1 MHAQTLAVDGLRVNV
16 AEWGAGDPVVL
27 LHGLTGSLDY
37 WAPFAERLGRSHR
50 VIAVDVPGHGDSDVL
65 DPFSFTEA
73 VRLMGEAIDQ
83 IGVDQPA
90 VVGHSFGAPLA
101 ITWAAERPVSAMVL
115 ASPVGMAPFSLRR
128 ARFIM
133 PFHRA
138 IAATERLWEKPAA
151 TRRLPRKLVF
161 GWFVGMSRT
170 EGLDVPAARRLLR
183 GAAKAAPIVPGV
195 LPALASL
202 DLPALIER
210 VTARSL
216 IIWGEH
222 DRSGWENGPALAEAL
237 AGEELVLPGVGHMP
251 MIEAPYSFGVAV
263 AEFVGASVPA

>member
-1 MHAQTLAVDGLRVNV
+1 MDGLRVNV

-101 ITWAAERPVSAMVL
+101 FTWAAERPVSAMVL

-151 TRRLPRKLVF
+151 TRRAASQARLRLVRRDVAP
-161 GWFVGMSRT
+161 GRART
-170 EGLDVPAARRLLR
+170 GRPSLLR
-183 GAAKAAPIVPGV
+183 GAASAAPMVPFGYPRSHPR
-195 LPALASL
+195 PA
-202 DLPALIER
+202 R
-210 VTARSL
+210 ARL
-216 IIWGEH
+216 RGRQCPLLVIWGEH
-222 DRSGWENGPALAEAL
+222 DRAAGTTGRLADRSAARSWCCPASATCR
-237 AGEELVLPGVGHMP
+237 
-251 MIEAPYSFGVAV
+251 
-263 AEFVGASVPA
+263 

>member
-1 MHAQTLAVDGLRVNV
+1 M
-16 AEWGAGDPVVL
+16 
-27 LHGLTGSLDY
+27 
-37 WAPFAERLGRSHR
+37 
-50 VIAVDVPGHGDSDVL
+50 IAVDVPGHGDSDVL

-83 IGVDQPA
+83 IGVDRPA

-138 IAATERLWEKPAA
+138 IARDRAA
-151 TRRLPRKLVF
+151 VGEAGRDAAACLASSCSAGSSACRAPRASTF
-161 GWFVGMSRT
+161 
-170 EGLDVPAARRLLR
+170 PPR
-183 GAAKAAPIVPGV
+183 GASCAGPPRPRRSSRACC
-195 LPALASL
+195 PALASL

-210 VTARSL
+210 VSARSL

-237 AGEELVLPGVGHMP
+237 GGEELVLPGVGHMP

>member
-1 MHAQTLAVDGLRVNV
+1 M
-16 AEWGAGDPVVL
+16 
-27 LHGLTGSLDY
+27 
-37 WAPFAERLGRSHR
+37 
-50 VIAVDVPGHGDSDVL
+50 IAVDVPGHGDSDVL

-195 LPALASL
+195 PARARIARPAGADRARQRPLAHHL
-202 DLPALIER
+202 GRARPQRLGER
-210 VTARSL
+210 AGPRRGARPARS
-216 IIWGEH
+216 
-222 DRSGWENGPALAEAL
+222 SCCPASATCR
-237 AGEELVLPGVGHMP
+237 
-251 MIEAPYSFGVAV
+251 
-263 AEFVGASVPA
+263 